1 MHSFVITTCHF
12 RSSVHQGKWV
22 LICESD
28 VAITSLDEAMHSDK
42 VLADEERSSLS
53 SAYDLL
59 GYYGHSRRLL
69 TYHATNRPQVTLQNN
84 MLRVSQEI
92 VWSMVSSILSTRQS
106 THQLPVL
113 LHIVCS

>member
-69 TYHATNRPQVTLQNN
+69 TYQQTSSHTTKQHVEGVAGN
-84 MLRVSQEI
+84 
-92 VWSMVSSILSTRQS
+92 SMEYGV
-106 THQLPVL
+106 
-113 LHIVCS
+113 